1 LQEIKENPSIT
12 SEELANILNI
22 NLRNTKKYLAKLKE
36 QGKIK
41 RVGSRKNGIWEVIE
55 K

>member
-1 LQEIKENPSIT
+1 VLIAAKIAQFR
-12 SEELANILNI
+12 LNI

-41 RVGSRKNGIWEVIE
+41 RVGSRKNGIWEAIE